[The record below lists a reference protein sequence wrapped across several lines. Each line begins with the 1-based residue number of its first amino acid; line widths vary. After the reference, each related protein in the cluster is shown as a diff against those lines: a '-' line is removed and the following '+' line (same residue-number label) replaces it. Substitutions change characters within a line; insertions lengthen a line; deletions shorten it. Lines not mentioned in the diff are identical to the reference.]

1 MSKPKTPRHN
11 PKAKPGSLQ
20 RIVRHT
26 KVHHSK
32 FSCPR
37 LCKNTAAT
45 VRSLCR
51 ECNRKTGKR
60 KSASIRVIRGQNPSG
75 PPYLTSRSCP
85 WCMLA
90 AERQRWATGMSRHW
104 RCNWYWAD
112 RLIPVRSTDLFEIPR
127 FITQNS
133 AAKTSGLAGTAGA
146 ATAHAN
152 W

>member
-20 RIVRHT
+20 RIVRHP

-60 KSASIRVIRGQNPSG
+60 KSASIRVIRGQNPGGHFTSPHG
-75 PPYLTSRSCP
+75 PVPGVCSPPNAKLTDDEERAKRIRIGTLGWPRSSSFGPASC
-85 WCMLA
+85 
-90 AERQRWATGMSRHW
+90 
-104 RCNWYWAD
+104 Y
-112 RLIPVRSTDLFEIPR
+112 PVGFFHVSL
-127 FITQNS
+127 S
-133 AAKTSGLAGTAGA
+133 
-146 ATAHAN
+146 
-152 W
+152 